1 VTEPTIRPARTD
13 EIPALWE
20 LRNRAA
26 WAGCANCYSHVQLSI
41 WLAGPLPKRFAGL
54 VASGAAYV
62 AQVGDALLGY
72 GALNVS
78 TKEVE
83 AVFVDPAAAGRGLGG
98 LLLRKLEEV
107 AVSKA
112 LSQLNLSSSLN
123 AVPFYSAAGYKE
135 VRREDYELASGIALA
150 SVLMQK
156 QLRTAT

>member
-1 VTEPTIRPARTD
+1 VIRPTIRSARTD

-26 WAGCANCYSHVQLSI
+26 WAGCATCYSQKQLSI
-41 WLAGPLPKRFAGL
+41 WLAGPLPERFAGL
-54 VASGAAYV
+54 VASGTAFV
-62 AQVGDALLGY
+62 AQAGAALLGY
-72 GALNVS
+72 GALNVG

-83 AVFVDPAAAGRGLGG
+83 AIFVDPAATGRGLGG

-107 AVSKA
+107 AGSKA
-112 LSQLNLSSSLN
+112 PSQLSLSSSLN

-150 SVLMQK
+150 SVLMRK
-156 QLRTAT
+156 QLCAAV